1 MGRNHNYKMKNKE
14 IHCMEKLKENNLPLP
29 LLSPSALSSLGHS
42 VKPNVSPSF
51 SSLFSLPE
59 RRFI

>member
-1 MGRNHNYKMKNKE
+1 
-14 IHCMEKLKENNLPLP
+14 MEKLKENNLPLP

-42 VKPNVSPSF
+42 VNPNVSPFF